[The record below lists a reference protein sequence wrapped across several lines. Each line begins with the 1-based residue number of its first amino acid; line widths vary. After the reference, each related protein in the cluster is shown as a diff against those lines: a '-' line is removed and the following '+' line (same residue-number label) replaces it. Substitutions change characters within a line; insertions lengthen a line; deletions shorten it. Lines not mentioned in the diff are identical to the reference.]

1 MKVVVMAT
9 RGDGDQERTLDA
21 DRIFGTALGSLDGD
35 IKETLDGSP
44 REDVLLVFVDG
55 GKDKLQEM
63 ALYIK
68 ERLETQK
75 GDEADSITDDFHD
88 PWQAGKYKN

>member
-9 RGDGDQERTLDA
+9 RGDGDQERTLNT
-21 DRIFGTALGSLDGD
+21 DRFISTALGSRKGD
-35 IKETLDGSP
+35 IKETLDSSP
-44 REDVLLVFVDG
+44 QEDVLLVFVDG

-75 GDEADSITDDFHD
+75 GDEGGSIADDFND